1 MSNETS
7 HQIEESSGEHR
18 TLEARAGIRN
28 GVKRMI
34 FVLISIVLEIALFIL
49 AFVGLH
55 QYAGWILIITRF
67 LATILILTIY
77 SQDRTA
83 SIKMFWIMVIMAFP
97 VFGVFLYMMIGLN
110 GYTRWTEKRYRKVD
124 EKLLP
129 MLKEDTKAE
138 EGLWEADPPGATL
151 SNYLKKQAGYPL
163 CEGTEVVYYP
173 EAVQGLEAQL
183 ADLSKAEKFIF
194 MEYHAIEDA
203 ESFHRIEEILENK
216 VKEGVEVRLFY
227 DDMGSIGFITTDF
240 VKRMRK
246 KGIQCRVFN
255 PFFPG
260 LNLFLNNR
268 DHRKITVI
276 DGRIGY
282 TGGYNIANEYFNLTH
297 PYGYWKDT
305 GVRLEGPAVKN
316 LTAAFLEMWTA
327 VSRKYKKDAEHY
339 DEYLP
344 DPEPSAESRGFEQP
358 YADGPTVREHVAENV
373 YISIAESAVKYA
385 WFVTPYL
392 IITDEMKHALCLAA
406 KRGVDVR
413 IITPGIP
420 DKKLV
425 YSVTRSFYGALAPS
439 GVRIYE
445 YTPGFC
451 HCKMS
456 VSDDRIATCGTINMD
471 YRSLLHHFENGCVLY
486 QNDAVMNIRR
496 DFEEMFAAGREV
508 TLDYSV
514 GKGRILR
521 LWQLLLRIA
530 APLL

>member
-1 MSNETS
+1 MSNN
-7 HQIEESSGEHR
+7 SSRQNGEYSGKHR
-18 TLEARAGIRN
+18 TLETRAGIRN
-28 GVKRMI
+28 GVKRLI
-34 FVLISIVLEIALFIL
+34 FVLISFLLEIILFIV

-67 LATILILTIY
+67 AATILILMIC

-83 SIKMFWIMVIMAFP
+83 SIKMFWIMIIMAVP

-110 GYTRWTEKRYRKVD
+110 GYTRWMAKRYRKVD
-124 EKLLP
+124 EQLLP
-129 MLKEDTKAE
+129 LLKEDTKAE
-138 EGLWEADPPGATL
+138 ERLWEADPSGATL

-163 CEGTEVVYYP
+163 CEGTEVIYYP
-173 EAVQGLEAQL
+173 EAIQGLEAQL
-183 ADLSKAEKFIF
+183 SDLSRAERFIF

-203 ESFHRIEEILENK
+203 ESFHRIEEILESK
-216 VKEGVEVRLFY
+216 VKEGVEVRVFY

-255 PFFPG
+255 PVFPG

-282 TGGYNIANEYFNLTH
+282 TGGYNIANEYFNITH

-305 GVRLEGPAVKN
+305 GVRLMGPAVKN
-316 LTAAFLEMWTA
+316 LTAAFLEMWNA
-327 VSRKYKKDAEHY
+327 VNIKHKDADHY
-339 DEYLP
+339 DQYLP
-344 DPEPSAESRGFEQP
+344 DQESSAESQGFVQP

-392 IITDEMKHALCLAA
+392 IITDEMKHVLCLAA

-425 YSVTRSFYGALAPS
+425 YSVTRSFYSALAAN

-445 YTPGFC
+445 YTHGFC

-471 YRSLLHHFENGCVLY
+471 YRSLYHHFENGCVLY
-486 QNDAVMNIRR
+486 QNEAVMDLRK
-496 DFEEMFAAGREV
+496 DFEEMYAVSNEV
-508 TLDYSV
+508 TREYSV
-514 GKGRILR
+514 GKSRFLR
-521 LWQLLLRIA
+521 LWQLLLRIM

>member
-1 MSNETS
+1 ML
-7 HQIEESSGEHR
+7 ES
-18 TLEARAGIRN
+18 
-28 GVKRMI
+28 
-34 FVLISIVLEIALFIL
+34 
-49 AFVGLH
+49 
-55 QYAGWILIITRF
+55 
-67 LATILILTIY
+67 
-77 SQDRTA
+77 
-83 SIKMFWIMVIMAFP
+83 
-97 VFGVFLYMMIGLN
+97 
-110 GYTRWTEKRYRKVD
+110 
-124 EKLLP
+124 
-129 MLKEDTKAE
+129 
-138 EGLWEADPPGATL
+138 
-151 SNYLKKQAGYPL
+151 
-163 CEGTEVVYYP
+163 
-173 EAVQGLEAQL
+173 
-183 ADLSKAEKFIF
+183 
-194 MEYHAIEDA
+194 
-203 ESFHRIEEILENK
+203 K

-255 PFFPG
+255 PVFPG

-282 TGGYNIANEYFNLTH
+282 TGGYNIANEYFNITH

-305 GVRLEGPAVKN
+305 GVRRMGPAVKN
-316 LTAAFLEMWTA
+316 LTAAFLEMWNA
-327 VSRKYKKDAEHY
+327 VNIKHKDADHY
-339 DEYLP
+339 DQYLP
-344 DPEPSAESRGFEQP
+344 DQESSAESQGFVQP

-392 IITDEMKHALCLAA
+392 IITDEMKHVLCLVA
-406 KRGVDVR
+406 KRGVDVC

-425 YSVTRSFYGALAPS
+425 YSVTRSFYSALAAN

-471 YRSLLHHFENGCVLY
+471 YRSLYHHFENGCVLY
-486 QNDAVMNIRR
+486 QNEAVMDLRK
-496 DFEEMFAAGREV
+496 DFEEMYAVSNEV
-508 TLDYSV
+508 TREYSV
-514 GKGRILR
+514 GKSRFLR
-521 LWQLLLRIA
+521 LWQLLLRIM